1 MTRTAKTKGA
11 NIPVAQSAD
20 DAAAMIRR
28 IGEANREV
36 ARIQLD
42 LSDRTAAMK
51 EEAEA
56 RARPL
61 KDEAA
66 ALIEGVKMWAEAN
79 RLALTGGGKV
89 KFADLGTGKILWR
102 LRPAKV
108 SLRGKVEDIVQRLK
122 ELGLQRFVRVQE
134 EVNKEAM
141 LAEKDVARSV
151 AGVAI
156 ASEGE
161 DFVVEPHE
169 MELSSPAT
177 A

>member
-1 MTRTAKTKGA
+1 MSRSKIHGA
-11 NIPVAQSAD
+11 NLRVPQNAD
-20 DAAAMIRR
+20 EAAAMIRR
-28 IGEANREV
+28 VGEANREA

-42 LSDRTAAMK
+42 LSDRTSSLK
-51 EEAEA
+51 EEAENK
-56 RARPL
+56 ARPL

-66 ALIEGVKMWAEAN
+66 ALTEGLKMWAEAN

-102 LRPAKV
+102 SRPAKV
-108 SLRGKVEDIVQRLK
+108 SLRGKLDDIVQRLK
-122 ELGLQRFVRVQE
+122 ELGLQRFVRVSE

-169 MELSSPAT
+169 TELSSPA
-177 A
+177 AA